1 MAKRTTKKPAEKAT
15 YRGGRPTAYKPEYA
29 KEAFEYCSIFGASD
43 KMLAEKFKVSEST
56 LNLWKLKHKEFSEAL
71 KAGKEEFDTK
81 NVEKALRDRA
91 LGYSHPDVHISNYQG
106 EITVTDIQKHYP
118 PDTTACIF
126 WLKNRQPDKWRDKQ
140 ELEHSGNL
148 EINIVNYGDNNAPI

>member
-71 KAGKEEFDTK
+71 KRGKDEFDTQ
-81 NVEKALRDRA
+81 NVEQSLLKRA
-91 LGYSHPDVHISNYQG
+91 MGYTLGG
-106 EITVTDIQKHYP
+106 KHYP
-118 PDTTACIF
+118 ADTTACIF
-126 WLKNRQPDKWRDKQ
+126 WLKNRQPERWRDKQ

>member
-1 MAKRTTKKPAEKAT
+1 MAKKKTTTKKANK
-15 YRGGRPTAYKPEYA
+15 GGRPTAYKPEYA
-29 KEAFEYCSIFGASD
+29 KEAFEYCAIFGADD
-43 KMLAEKFKVSEST
+43 KMLAKKFGVAEST
-56 LNLWKLKHKEFSEAL
+56 LYLWKLKHNEFSEAL

-91 LGYSHPDVHISNYQG
+91 LGYEHDDVHISNYQG
-106 EITVTDIQKHYP
+106 EITVTPIKKKYP